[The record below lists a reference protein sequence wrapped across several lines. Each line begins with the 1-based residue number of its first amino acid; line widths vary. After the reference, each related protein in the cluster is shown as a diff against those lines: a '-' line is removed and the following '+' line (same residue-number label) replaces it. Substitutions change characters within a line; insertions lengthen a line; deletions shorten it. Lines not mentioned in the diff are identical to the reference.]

1 MAVSK
6 VHGAQRD
13 AAIAGVDLSNSLFRF
28 CVKNAS
34 KEVVLS
40 GAGAEVVGVIYETA
54 PLGRPATFAMAGTGT
69 IVKVE
74 AGAAVAVNAKVMSNA
89 SGQAVTA
96 TAGNAAVGIARSSA
110 AAAGDIIELY
120 FNNVTDVA

>member
-13 AAIAGVDLSNSLFRF
+13 AAISGVDLSDSLYRF

-34 KEVVLS
+34 KQVVLPA
-40 GAGAEVVGVIYETA
+40 AGAEVVGVIYGA
-54 PLGRPATFAMAGTGT
+54 GRLGRPTTFAMAGTGS

-74 AGAAVAVNAKVMSNA
+74 AGAAIAVNAKIMTNA

-96 TAGNAAVGIARSSA
+96 TTGNAAVGLARSSA
-110 AAAGDIIELY
+110 AAAGDIIEMY
-120 FNNVTDVA
+120 FNNVTDA

>member
-13 AAIAGVDLSNSLFRF
+13 AAIAGADLSNSLYRF
-28 CVKNAS
+28 CVKNTS
-34 KEVVLS
+34 KQVVLA

-54 PLGRPATFAMAGTGT
+54 VAGRPATFALAGTGS

-96 TAGNAAVGIARSSA
+96 TSGNAAVGLARSSA
-110 AAAGDIIELY
+110 AAAGDIIEV
-120 FNNVTDVA
+120 FMNNVTDVA